1 MFRKF
6 LKRLPKEDGLS
17 ILDWETY
24 YREQTWHLWNEEK
37 KALLEDLVKPVPSL
51 FRDVARSKIAAKI
64 GEIALKEQKGMI
76 THDVIIRGYILATP
90 KRDHS
95 FLRKTLLK
103 KNIDVSSYK
112 HIFTK

>member
-17 ILDWETY
+17 ILDWEAY
-24 YREQTWHLWNEEK
+24 YIDHTRHLWNDKTKE
-37 KALLEDLVKPVPSL
+37 LLEELVKPVPSL

-64 GEIALKEQKGMI
+64 GELALTEQTHAI

-90 KRDHS
+90 KRDHAY
-95 FLRKTLLK
+95 LRKTLLK
-103 KNIDVSSYK
+103 KHIDITAYTTAK
-112 HIFTK
+112 